1 MTETP
6 APTASTA
13 PAIFLRA
20 QFIKDLSF
28 ENPRAPASLFAM
40 KEAPVMEVSVNL
52 GAQRLDENVFEVAIQ
67 VGVRANSE
75 KTTVFLIDL
84 VYAGVVELQNI
95 AEADL
100 EPVLFIQ
107 AASLIYPFA
116 RRVVADVA
124 RDGGFP
130 PVSLE
135 PLDFAAMY
143 HNQRQK
149 QALDEAA
156 TAGATA

>member
-1 MTETP
+1 MSNTATP
-6 APTASTA
+6 APSTA

-20 QFIKDLSF
+20 QYIKDLSF

-67 VGVRANSE
+67 IGVRATSE

-95 AEADL
+95 AEENL
-100 EPVLFIQ
+100 ETVLFIQ
-107 AASLIYPFA
+107 AASLVYPFA

-130 PVSLE
+130 PVALE
-135 PLDFAAMY
+135 PLDFTAMY
-143 HNQRQK
+143 QNQRLNK
-149 QALDEAA
+149 AA
-156 TAGATA
+156 EETAAPTA

>member
-1 MTETP
+1 MTD
-6 APTASTA
+6 APQAPASTA
-13 PAIFLRA
+13 PAIYLRA

-40 KEAPVMEVSVNL
+40 KEAPTMEVSVNL
-52 GAQRLDENVFEVAIQ
+52 GAQRLDENVYEVAIQ
-67 VGVRANSE
+67 IGVRATSE
-75 KTTVFLIDL
+75 KATVFLTDL
-84 VYAGVVELQNI
+84 VYAGVLELQNI

-107 AASLIYPFA
+107 GASLIYPFA
-116 RRVVADVA
+116 RRVVADVT

-143 HNQRQK
+143 INQRQK
-149 QALDEAA
+149 AAAEA
-156 TAGATA
+156 TA